1 MKNNLDILIQNSLTI
16 LRASPNILLKRF
28 SYVKCTILFMSM
40 YICFFQIQLMLHFQA
55 RPINLFQKKFK
66 SSKNFFSSFFVV
78 FSKISRFC
86 AHFLRCYNLSLF
98 KMWFQRQLK
107 LQTTTLLEKPH
118 KIFSAILKIQFSYD
132 NKMTL
137 LALYKEV
144 QHKLPTFASK

>member
-1 MKNNLDILIQNSLTI
+1 
-16 LRASPNILLKRF
+16 
-28 SYVKCTILFMSM
+28 M
-40 YICFFQIQLMLHFQA
+40 YICVFRIQLMLHFQA

-66 SSKNFFSSFFVV
+66 SSKKFFSSFSLYFQRFLDSVLNFCV
-78 FSKISRFC
+78 AAISV
-86 AHFLRCYNLSLF
+86 SS

-132 NKMTL
+132 NKMTP

-144 QHKLPTFASK
+144 QHKLPTFTTKMILHKEK